1 MSEEKKEQPQIQVK
15 VPENHKPTFSNSAQI
30 NVADEEV
37 TLQFLYV
44 RRNTGQGALVSE
56 VVLTPQ
62 HAIKFQKALDDTLK
76 KHFTK
81 HLPK

>member
-1 MSEEKKEQPQIQVK
+1 MSEESKQIQVK
-15 VPENHKPTFSNSAQI
+15 VRDDHQPLFANSAQI

-37 TLQFLYV
+37 VLQFLFV
-44 RRNTGQGALVSE
+44 RRNTSQATLVSE
-56 VVLTPQ
+56 IVLTPQ
-62 HAIKFQKALDDTLK
+62 HAIKFGKALDDTIK

>member
-1 MSEEKKEQPQIQVK
+1 MSEEQKQIQVK
-15 VPENHKPTFSNSAQI
+15 VSENHKPSFANSAQI

-37 TLQFLYV
+37 VLQFLFV
-44 RRNTGQGALVSE
+44 RRNTNQATLVSE
-56 VVLTPQ
+56 IVITPQ
-62 HAIKFQKALDDTLK
+62 HAMKFQKALDDTLK